1 MIWSTTPDIH
11 VRNRKE
17 LSRPL
22 FCSNLMNM
30 SMATGRVVS
39 RRQMSV
45 DFLIPGKFR
54 QIMN

>member
-11 VRNRKE
+11 ARNRKE